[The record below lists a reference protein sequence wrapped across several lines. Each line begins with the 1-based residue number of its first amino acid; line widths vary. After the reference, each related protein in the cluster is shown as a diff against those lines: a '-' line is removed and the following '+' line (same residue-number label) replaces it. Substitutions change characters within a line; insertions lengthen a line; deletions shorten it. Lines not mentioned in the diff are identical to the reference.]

1 MFDLTGKMTPKENY
15 LRLIKG
21 DGPQYLCHN
30 AEYSKGMFFD
40 PLVRALGKPGPG
52 GEGRDRWGVYYKWPA
67 GEPGPVPY
75 VTEENKVIRDITKW
89 ETYLNVPKPS
99 QFEID
104 WTDCDRRA
112 AEFDRDNYLLL
123 GCCFT
128 GLFELT
134 HNLMGFEDA
143 LVAYLTEPEAMGE
156 LLDVLTDY
164 KLEYLKLLI
173 DHTRPDMIH
182 IHDDWG
188 NKKSLFMAPETWRAL
203 LKPRWARI
211 YDYMHSRGVLV
222 QHHADCVCAPI
233 VEDMAEIGVDVWQGI
248 IPQNNIK
255 DVQRRLRGRMAL
267 QGGLDC
273 TPFDYPDGWSEPEV
287 RRFVRSV
294 CDEYVP
300 AGRFA
305 PEVPNGAPLTP
316 GINEIVIDEMNT
328 YGEYFFNRL
337 AGQ

>member
-1 MFDLTGKMTPKENY
+1 MFNLTGKITPKENY

-21 DGPQYLCHN
+21 EGPQYLCHN
-30 AEYSKGMFFD
+30 DVYSQGMFMDALVTSRHAPTPGEEYAD
-40 PLVRALGKPGPG
+40 P
-52 GEGRDRWGVYYKWPA
+52 WGVWHMWPV
-67 GEPGPVPY
+67 GDPGPVP
-75 VTEENKVIRDITKW
+75 VVNEKNKVIRDITHWDK
-89 ETYLNVPKPS
+89 YLNVPWPS
-99 QFEID
+99 KLTID

-112 AEFDRDNYLLL
+112 AEFDRENYLLL

-143 LVAYLTEPEAMGE
+143 LVAYLEEPEAMGE
-156 LLDVLTDY
+156 LLDVLTEY

-173 DHTRPDMIH
+173 DHVHPDMIH

-188 NKKSLFMAPETWRAL
+188 SKKSLFVSPETWRQL

-248 IPQNNIK
+248 IPQNDIK
-255 DVQRRLRGRMAL
+255 AVQKRLAGRMGL

-273 TPFDYPDGWSEPEV
+273 TPFDYAGGWNEEEV
-287 RRFVRSV
+287 RRLVRTV
-294 CDEYVP
+294 CDAYVP

-305 PEVPNGAPLTP
+305 PEVPNGRPLTP
-316 GINEIVIDEMNT
+316 GINDIIVDEMNA
-328 YGEYFFNRL
+328 YGERFFDRL
-337 AGQ
+337 RR